1 MDVELLLVFGCDGSA
16 QPPEDGEEEGHLDG
30 CALHLA
36 TSPLP
41 SDHETDSFLAKP
53 NHDILKDLIL
63 MNLAFCG
70 KNDFNLEKSFFTILT
85 IYYKF
90 LTIILS

>member
-1 MDVELLLVFGCDGSA
+1 MDVELLLVFGCDGGA
-16 QPPEDGEEEGHLDG
+16 QPPEDGEEEGHLEG

-41 SDHETDSFLAKP
+41 SDNVTDSFLAKP

-63 MNLAFCG
+63 MNLAFFG
-70 KNDFNLEKSFFTILT
+70 KTTLTLKNHSF
-85 IYYKF
+85 
-90 LTIILS
+90 